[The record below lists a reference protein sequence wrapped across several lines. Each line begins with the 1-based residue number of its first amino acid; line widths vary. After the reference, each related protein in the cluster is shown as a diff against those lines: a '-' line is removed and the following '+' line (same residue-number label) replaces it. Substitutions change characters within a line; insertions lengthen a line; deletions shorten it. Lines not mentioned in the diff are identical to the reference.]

1 MHAYMS
7 RPEILK
13 LHGIDFAK
21 MKNIEEALKLA
32 DEFIS
37 QNREVHPWIQEM
49 RAVVWGKGCFLFVVC
64 CLLFVVCCLLFA
76 VCCLLFVVCCLFVCL
91 LVVGCCLLFIVCCF
105 PTSPIAFS
113 PIGPLSKE
121 KHPDRLSAVSP
132 LGSLFYYVHQDGLKD
147 KASVSLEQEMSMEG
161 NVGKNKQG
169 FLLDMQPP
177 AALGLGSQSAFAA
190 SSAAGEKEPNVEA
203 QKQFEV
209 LQREFVN
216 VKTT

>member
-64 CLLFVVCCLLFA
+64 
-76 VCCLLFVVCCLFVCL
+76 
-91 LVVGCCLLFIVCCF
+91 
-105 PTSPIAFS
+105 
-113 PIGPLSKE
+113 
-121 KHPDRLSAVSP
+121 
-132 LGSLFYYVHQDGLKD
+132 
-147 KASVSLEQEMSMEG
+147 
-161 NVGKNKQG
+161 
-169 FLLDMQPP
+169 
-177 AALGLGSQSAFAA
+177 
-190 SSAAGEKEPNVEA
+190 
-203 QKQFEV
+203 
-209 LQREFVN
+209 
-216 VKTT
+216 